1 MIQKINEFLKDY
13 KYFKAIV
20 TILFLVALILIYKND
35 DAIPDKA
42 IKTVSVVAVES
53 VIKKVPI
60 YISAIGTVTPYY
72 TANIQPQVTG
82 RILGI
87 KFKEGQ
93 KVKKNDV
100 LVEIDPAA
108 YQAQVTQYEGQLERD
123 KAIYNNANIDL
134 KRYKELWKEKSIS
147 NQTLATQE
155 GLVQQYKG
163 TVKMDEG
170 YLEAARVNLDFCK
183 IRAPFDGLMGIA
195 LLTEGALVSSAT
207 NIAVINVVNPISV
220 LFNIQDI
227 RLEEILQEF
236 RKEKKMLVE
245 VFNRNK
251 NKFIKNGE
259 LNSIDN
265 QINISTGTI
274 QLRARFNNDDL
285 LLYPNQFVN
294 VKLLIQELNDA
305 VTVPVPAIQYGPDG
319 AFVYKIIDEKAT
331 IQSVFVE
338 VLTEGEAVIK
348 SGLEKDELVVIIG
361 GDRLTEGTRV
371 SLSKGN

>member
-331 IQSVFVE
+331 IQPVFVE

>member
-1 MIQKINEFLKDY
+1 VIQKINEFLKDY
-13 KYFKAIV
+13 KYFKATV

-147 NQTLATQE
+147 SQTLATQE

-331 IQSVFVE
+331 IQPVFVE